1 MLISSRPTIL
11 VIDDAPEII
20 NVLMSLL
27 LPQYR
32 VLAARS
38 GEDGLRLAARLPPPN
53 LILLDVVMPQM
64 NGYEVLARLRAD
76 PATRGIPVIF
86 LTMLDDV
93 ADEERGLDAGVADYV
108 TKPIRAS
115 VLRARVRNQ
124 LEAQI
129 TRDWLIDQKSTLEAE
144 VERRMVE
151 NNIMQEVTIRAL
163 AHLAE
168 TRDPET
174 GNHLQRTQNYVQIL
188 ANQLRTHPRFS
199 DVLTPYFIDL
209 FVRSAPLHDIGK
221 VGIPD
226 SILLKNGRLTP
237 EEMDIM
243 KTHARLGSDAIEQ
256 VERDLNQSVKFLSIA
271 KEVARWHHERWDGSG
286 YPDGLV
292 GEAIPI
298 SARLMAVADV
308 FDAITSRRIY
318 TGAMPTDQARDII
331 VAGRGSLFDPDVV
344 SAFIARYEDFEAVA
358 LGYRERAETPE
369 MPLLRVARA

>member
-318 TGAMPTDQARDII
+318 KGAMPTDQARDII

>member
-53 LILLDVVMPQM
+53 LILRDVVMPQM

-318 TGAMPTDQARDII
+318 KGAMPTDQARDII